1 MQQLLFLFR
10 PSEGGWEGRL
20 GANAP
25 EIELLGDAKLLQTQ

>member
-1 MQQLLFLFR
+1 MQQLLFRFR
-10 PSEGGWEGRL
+10 PSERGWEGRQ